1 MENCNGGTCAQ
12 MDELLKAESDWETL

>member
-1 MENCNGGTCAQ
+1 